1 MLFSTTT
8 DIWRIVFNSSD
19 NLKVALPVRGLTD
32 VRAID
37 YDVNSHLI
45 YWIDSAAKEIR
56 RSFQNG
62 SNAKTIVLGEDS
74 SPYDLAIDSYGQQL
88 FWTDSVKNS
97 INVYSLRKGVS
108 MGVVFHERDVHP
120 RSIVLYPEMG

>member
-19 NLKVALPVRGLTD
+19 NLKVALPVRGLMD

-37 YDVNSHLI
+37 YDVKSHLI

-62 SNAKTIVLGEDS
+62 SSAKTIVLGEDS

-88 FWTDSVKNS
+88 FWTDDVKNS

-108 MGVVFHERDVHP
+108 MGCL
-120 RSIVLYPEMG
+120 LYTSDAADE